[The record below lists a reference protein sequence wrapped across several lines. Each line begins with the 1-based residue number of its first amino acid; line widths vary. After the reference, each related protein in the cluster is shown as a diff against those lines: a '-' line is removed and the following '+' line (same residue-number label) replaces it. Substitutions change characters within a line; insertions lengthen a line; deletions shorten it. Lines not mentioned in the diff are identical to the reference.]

1 MSVFLQ
7 PIYTQTVGSGGAA
20 SITFNSIPQTFTD
33 LKLVISARLDG
44 TSGDFG
50 IRFNADSTNS
60 YSWTYL
66 TGNGSS
72 AYSGRLGSG
81 SLTEYPAGTL
91 NGTDTTS
98 LTFSP
103 NDIYIANYAGS
114 NYKSIICDA
123 VRENNGTTGITWM
136 DAGLW
141 SKTNAITSMTI
152 RAYAGNGNFV
162 QYSTFSLYGVLRAG
176 I

>member
-7 PIYTQTVGSGGAA
+7 PIYTQTVGATSVA
-20 SITFNSIPQTFTD
+20 SIAFNSIPQTFTD
-33 LKLVISARLDG
+33 LRLVISARID
-44 TSGDFG
+44 TSSGDFG
-50 IRFNADSTNS
+50 IRFNADNSNS

-66 TGNGSS
+66 SGNGAGASS
-72 AYSGRLGSG
+72 SRLSSG

-91 NGTDTTS
+91 NGTDTTAS
-98 LTFSP
+98 VFSP
-103 NDIYIANYAGS
+103 NDIYISNYTGA

-123 VRENNGTTGITWM
+123 ARENNGTTGISWM

-152 RAYAGNGNFV
+152 RPYNGNGNFV
-162 QYSTFSLYGVLRAG
+162 QYSTFSLYGVLRQG